1 VTVPASQLTRRRR
14 ARASVAAIVV
24 TLAALL
30 AWALWPRPPL
40 VETGLVAIGTF
51 EQTLRE
57 DGRLRV
63 RDRYLVAAPV
73 AGALRR
79 PALRVGD
86 AVRAGDVLLEIH
98 PGAPALIDARSRE
111 VLARR
116 VDAASAAGEAARAEV
131 GRATVALAQAR
142 LEAKRAERLADARF
156 IAPSALDQSRAV
168 LSIQQQALVA
178 AQAQSRVAEHAL
190 AEARAALAGGT
201 GGAGAAAPGV
211 LRRIRAPVSARVL
224 RVLQESEAPVG
235 AGQPLL
241 ELGDTTR
248 LEAVVDLLSGDALRL
263 RIGGRVDLHTGRG
276 QPPLP
281 GRVARIEPVA
291 FTRVSALGIEE
302 QRVNV
307 VVAIEADDPARA
319 RAGDGFRVDAVFH
332 LERLDDSLIVPS
344 GALLR
349 SREGGWA
356 VLRVTGGRAQRVAL
370 DVLDRNVEFARVS
383 GPLAAGDRLIL
394 YPGAGL
400 RDGDRVREQPA
411 EAIRHNVSTEE
422 NLGSRR

>member
-1 VTVPASQLTRRRR
+1 MNAPSRQLTRRRR
-14 ARASVAAIVV
+14 TRASVAAIVL
-24 TLAALL
+24 TLAAVLT
-30 AWALWPRPPL
+30 WALWPRPL
-40 VETGLVAIGTF
+40 MVETGLVAIGTF

-63 RDRYLVAAPV
+63 RDRYLVTAPV

-98 PGAPALIDARSRE
+98 PAAPTLIDARSRE

-131 GRATVALAQAR
+131 GRATAALAQAR
-142 LEAKRAERLADARF
+142 LEAQRAERLAEARF
-156 IAPSALDQSRAV
+156 VAPSALDQSRAF
-168 LSIQQQALVA
+168 LSMQQQALEA
-178 AQAQSRVAEHAL
+178 AQAQSRVAGHAL

-201 GGAGAAAPGV
+201 GAAGQAAPEA

-224 RVLQESEAPVG
+224 KVLQESEAPVG

-241 ELGDTTR
+241 ELGDTSR

-263 RIGGRVDLHTGRG
+263 RPGGRVDLHTGRG
-276 QPPLP
+276 QPPLT
-281 GRVARIEPVA
+281 GRVARVEPVA
-291 FTRVSALGIEE
+291 STRVSALGIEE

-307 VVAIEADDPARA
+307 VVAIEAVAPASA
-319 RAGDGFRVDAVFH
+319 GAGDGFRVDAVFH
-332 LERLDDSLIVPS
+332 LERLDDVLVVPS
-344 GALLR
+344 GALQR

-356 VLRVTGGRAQRVAL
+356 VLRVASGRAQRVAL
-370 DVLDRNVEFARVS
+370 DVLDRNAEFARVS
-383 GPLAAGDRLIL
+383 GPLVAGDRLIL

-400 RDGDRVREQPA
+400 RDGDRVRE
-411 EAIRHNVSTEE
+411 
-422 NLGSRR
+422 

>member
-168 LSIQQQALVA
+168 LSIQQQALEA

-201 GGAGAAAPGV
+201 GAAAPGV

-224 RVLQESEAPVG
+224 KVLQESEAPVG